1 MVEII
6 GGHVEITCQ
15 WPHRKRSRSEKP
27 ADVEDSPQ
35 GRRRSLHRT
44 SRPPLAVPLLILLRR
59 PPVHPVLASALSLS
73 VGPLLPAVV
82 AAVAKTVDLIEARA
96 KATKDTG
103 LVKAMFMALSMEL
116 LLKQGNAEF
125 KGFVDNIDF
134 AIERAIN
141 GHE

>member
-82 AAVAKTVDLIEARA
+82 AAVSSELCDFPETLALYHAFFLITWTLPIAPVP
-96 KATKDTG
+96 G
-103 LVKAMFMALSMEL
+103 EL
-116 LLKQGNAEF
+116 LNL
-125 KGFVDNIDF
+125 
-134 AIERAIN
+134 
-141 GHE
+141 GH